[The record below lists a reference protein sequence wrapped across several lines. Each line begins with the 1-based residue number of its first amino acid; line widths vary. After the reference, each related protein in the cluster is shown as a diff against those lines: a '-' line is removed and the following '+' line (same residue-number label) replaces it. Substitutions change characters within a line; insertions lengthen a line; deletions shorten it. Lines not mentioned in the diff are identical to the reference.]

1 MAHVRHDSKK
11 LSTTISLEE
20 QMFSLIDDYRFE
32 KRKDNRSAA
41 IADLILKGLK
51 YEALLQKNVRRCL
64 VYKRHLLFLT

>member
-32 KRKDNRSAA
+32 K
-41 IADLILKGLK
+41 
-51 YEALLQKNVRRCL
+51 
-64 VYKRHLLFLT
+64 KR